1 MLSPSTQMA
10 DDNYV
15 SLEKK
20 HSAAPRSGQRE
31 ELESPR
37 ANYENLKEFLGENK
51 ADDSYYNVADWNQEY
66 QNVPTHLPDEY
77 AAFEDVRRS
86 AEDPASADAAVRE
99 RKVSQDNQYIYIKSQ
114 NRSGADVTANDILRA
129 RIRHLSEPTK
139 KPVKYAN
146 LEYPLPPAED
156 EEMYT
161 AVFGEEDKEH
171 STEGRREHT
180 VMEFPVR
187 REEESKHQV
196 VQNARP
202 SGGVDEGEEEGREHF
217 YVNVK
222 RPEEE
227 EVLYQN
233 ITKTAATVEH

>member
-1 MLSPSTQMA
+1 MLFPLPQQMA

-15 SLEKK
+15 SLEK
-20 HSAAPRSGQRE
+20 HSAAPRGGQRE
-31 ELESPR
+31 GLESPR
-37 ANYENLKEFLGENK
+37 DNYENLKEFLGKDE

-99 RKVSQDNQYIYIKSQ
+99 RKVSQDNQYIYVKSQ
-114 NRSGADVTANDILRA
+114 NRSGADVTGNDILRA

-139 KPVKYAN
+139 KPIKYAN

-171 STEGRREHT
+171 STEARRKERT

-187 REEESKHQV
+187 REEERNDQV
-196 VQNARP
+196 VQNGRP
-202 SGGVDEGEEEGREHF
+202 SGEVDEGEEEGREHF

-222 RPEEE
+222 RPGEE

-233 ITKTAATVEH
+233 ITKTL